1 MTHFGVI
8 DKVPFHPMFLN
19 RNGAEIKAKMEE
31 ITNVITKV
39 QDAIKKFG
47 TKGWVGAMF
56 TASK

>member
-1 MTHFGVI
+1 MDDPQSSAAPGESETV
-8 DKVPFHPMFLN
+8 KN
-19 RNGAEIKAKMEE
+19 IKAKMEE